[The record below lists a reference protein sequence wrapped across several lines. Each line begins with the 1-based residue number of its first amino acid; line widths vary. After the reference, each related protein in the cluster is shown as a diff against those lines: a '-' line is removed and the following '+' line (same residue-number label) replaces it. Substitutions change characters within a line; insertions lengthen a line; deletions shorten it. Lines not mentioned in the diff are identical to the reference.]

1 MLGAL
6 LPYLLLALLLLT
18 ATLMGQ
24 QASRFGELL
33 VGAGVPVALVWQILA
48 ALIPNVLSFTVPMAM
63 LAGTMIGYSRM
74 GSDSELVA
82 LRAAGVGTWRLVWPV
97 LLLGALFSCATL
109 LIVFELMPD
118 GARTLRRA
126 GLRAALYKLDSPI
139 EPRSFNAEIPGYVV
153 YVRDGDKEQ
162 GRWGRV
168 FIYSRDQDGATHL
181 VTARSGRIDAAAEQ
195 SELLL
200 NDAVATKLP
209 SAATAVTSTAN
220 AAAANTAAAQEGARE
235 YVTERL
241 AQLRIVFNTGRQ
253 AVLERLRRD
262 EPEPEEMGWRELWE
276 YAAGRGGQ
284 EGRDAILMLHKRLT
298 LSASPMVFALLGAA
312 LGLHVRKGGRG
323 MGVLLSLGALVAYY
337 LLSLI
342 GEQLARA
349 GTIPVIPGAWLATA
363 LTTGF
368 SFMMLLRR
376 GRLGW
381 FRGASRAGS
390 ATASVRSA
398 ASPVEQRS
406 GESSGET
413 RRLGFPSLLDIN
425 VFRMLFYSFLYSFAA
440 LVAIFLIFTLFELW
454 RFIAATGASARL
466 VARYVVF
473 LLPLLSVELLPASVL
488 LAMLTTYA
496 LLARRSEAIAWWACG
511 QSVYRLVMPGLLFAS
526 IVGGGMWLVQERLM
540 PQANLRQDAL
550 RAQIRGGVS
559 RATTYAGRQWLAAGG
574 NGRLYS
580 YEYGDET
587 GTLSDLAIY
596 DFDAEGVHLR
606 QTIYARE
613 GKWTSPGQM
622 HLSDAEVLLFKDGG
636 MERRRAAEMTV
647 EGVEPVDVFRPGTDK
662 PSYLSAKQL
671 SAYIKNLK
679 QRGVSVASLTAALQR
694 KYTDPFGTLV
704 MALVGIPLALAFG
717 RRSALV
723 ALAAAIAL
731 GLGFRATMGGFTQLA
746 IYGLLPAAVAAWSPP
761 IIFASAGI
769 YLLFRART

>member
-1 MLGAL
+1 MFFTGRLIERYVLGAL
-6 LPYLLLALLLLT
+6 LPYLCLALLLLT

-33 VGAGVPVALVWQILA
+33 MGAGVPVTLVWQILA
-48 ALIPNVLSFTVPMAM
+48 ALIPNVLSFTVPMAL

-109 LIVFELMPD
+109 MIVFELMPD

-168 FIYSRDQDGATHL
+168 FIYSRDPDGATHL

-209 SAATAVTSTAN
+209 SN
-220 AAAANTAAAQEGARE
+220 ARGGAAAQGARE

-262 EPEPEEMGWRELWE
+262 EPEPEEMGWRELVE
-276 YAAGRGGQ
+276 YAAGKGGA
-284 EGRDAILMLHKRLT
+284 EGRDAVLMLHKRLT

-323 MGVLLSLGALVAYY
+323 MGVLLSLGSLVAYY

-342 GEQLARA
+342 GEQFARA
-349 GTIPVIPGAWLATA
+349 GTVPVAPGAWLATA
-363 LTTGF
+363 LTTGL
-368 SFMMLLRR
+368 SFMLLLRR
-376 GRLGW
+376 GRMGW
-381 FRGASRAGS
+381 AWGRRSPGSERAQGRV
-390 ATASVRSA
+390 AEHAIG
-398 ASPVEQRS
+398 QRPSES
-406 GESSGET
+406 GGET

-425 VFRMLFYSFLYSFAA
+425 VLRTLVYSFLYAFAA

-466 VARYVVF
+466 VTRYVVF

-488 LAMLTTYA
+488 LAVLTTYA
-496 LLARRSEAIAWWACG
+496 LLARRSEAVAWWACG
-511 QSVYRLVMPGLLFAS
+511 QSVYRLVMPGLLFAAA
-526 IVGGGMWLVQERLM
+526 VGGGMWLIQERLM
-540 PQANLRQDAL
+540 PRANLRQDSL

-559 RATTYAGRQWLAAGG
+559 RTTTYAGRQWLAAGG

-580 YEYGDET
+580 YEYVDET
-587 GTLSDLAIY
+587 GALSDLAIY
-596 DFDAEGVHLR
+596 DFDAEGVHLQR
-606 QTIYARE
+606 TVYARE
-613 GKWTSPGQM
+613 GKWTAAGQM
-622 HLSDAEVLLFKDGG
+622 RLSDAEVLLFKDGG
-636 MERRRAAEMTV
+636 MERHPAAEMTI
-647 EGVEPVDVFRPGTDK
+647 EGVEPVEVFRPGTDK

-679 QRGVSVASLTAALQR
+679 QRGAAVASLTAALQR

-723 ALAAAIAL
+723 ALAAAIAI

-746 IYGLLPAAVAAWSPP
+746 VYGLLPAAVAAWAPP
-761 IIFASAGI
+761 IIFAAAGI

>member
-1 MLGAL
+1 MFFNGRLIERYVLGAL
-6 LPYLLLALLLLT
+6 MPYLLLALLLLT

-33 VGAGVPVALVWQILA
+33 VGAGVPVALIWEILA

-97 LLLGALFSCATL
+97 LLLGALLSVATL
-109 LIVFELMPD
+109 LIVFNLMPD

-168 FIYSRDQDGATHL
+168 FIYSRDQDGSTHL
-181 VTARSGRIDAAAEQ
+181 VTARHGRIDAAAEQ

-209 SAATAVTSTAN
+209 SAATATAS
-220 AAAANTAAAQEGARE
+220 AQGGRE
-235 YVTERL
+235 YITERL

-253 AVLERLRRD
+253 AVLDKLRRD
-262 EPEPEEMGWRELWE
+262 EPQPEEMKWLDLRA
-276 YAAGRGGQ
+276 YAASRSGA
-284 EGRDAILMLHKRLT
+284 EGRDAVLMLHKRLT
-298 LSASPMVFALLGAA
+298 MSVSPIVFALLGAA

-323 MGVLLSLGALVAYY
+323 MGVLLSLGALVGYY

-342 GEQLARA
+342 GEQFARA
-349 GTIPVIPGAWLATA
+349 GTMPVVPGAWMATTLTVCFSLA
-363 LTTGF
+363 
-368 SFMMLLRR
+368 MLLRR

-381 FRGASRAGS
+381 MWGAARGGREERASRRDGAEGIDLGAGE
-390 ATASVRSA
+390 T
-398 ASPVEQRS
+398 S
-406 GESSGET
+406 GAT

-425 VFRMLFYSFLYSFAA
+425 VLRMLSYSFLYAFSA

-466 VARYVVF
+466 VARYVLF
-473 LLPLLSVELLPASVL
+473 LLPLLSIELLPASVL

-511 QSVYRLVMPGLLFAS
+511 QSVYRLVVPGLLFAAM
-526 IVGGGMWLVQERLM
+526 IGGGMWLVQERLM
-540 PQANLRQDAL
+540 PQTNLRQDAL

-559 RATTYAGRQWLAAGG
+559 RTETRTGRQWLASGG

-580 YEYGDET
+580 YEYIDES

-613 GKWTSPGQM
+613 GRWISAGQM
-622 HLSDAEVLLFKDGG
+622 RLNDAEVLLFKDGG
-636 MERRRAAEMTV
+636 MERQRLARMEVA
-647 EGVEPVDVFRPGTDK
+647 GVEPVDVFRPGTDK

-679 QRGVSVASLTAALQR
+679 QRGVAVAPLAAALQR
-694 KYTDPFGTLV
+694 KYTDPFGALV
-704 MALVGIPLALAFG
+704 MALLGIPLALAFG
-717 RRSALV
+717 RRSALL
-723 ALAAAIAL
+723 ALASAIL
-731 GLGFRATMGGFTQLA
+731 IGLGFRATMGGFTQLA
-746 IYGLLPAAVAAWSPP
+746 VYGLLPAAVAAWAPP

>member
-1 MLGAL
+1 MFFNSRLIERYVLGAL

-24 QASRFGELL
+24 QAGRFAELM

-82 LRAAGVGTWRLVWPV
+82 LRAAGVGNWRLVWPV
-97 LLLGALFSCATL
+97 LLLGALLSAATL
-109 LIVFELMPD
+109 LIVSDLMPD
-118 GARTLRRA
+118 AARTLRRA

-168 FIYSRDQDGATHL
+168 FIYSRDQEGATHL
-181 VTARSGRIDAAAEQ
+181 VTARNGRIDAAAEQ

-209 SAATAVTSTAN
+209 SAAKATTTGV
-220 AAAANTAAAQEGARE
+220 QGGRE

-253 AVLERLRRD
+253 AVLDKLRRD
-262 EPEPEEMGWRELWE
+262 EPEPEEMGWRDLGA
-276 YAAGRGGQ
+276 YAANSAGAER
-284 EGRDAILMLHKRLT
+284 RDASLLLQKRVT
-298 LSASPMVFALLGAA
+298 LSASPMVFALLGVA

-349 GTIPVIPGAWLATA
+349 GTLPVLMGAWLATA
-363 LTTGF
+363 LTICF
-368 SFMMLLRR
+368 SLMMLLRR

-381 FRGASRAGS
+381 IWGALARRQGARPQGVSS
-390 ATASVRSA
+390 SVGQGGA
-398 ASPVEQRS
+398 IET
-406 GESSGET
+406 GGET

-425 VFRMLFYSFLYSFAA
+425 VFRMLAYSFLYAFAA
-440 LVAIFLIFTLFELW
+440 LVAIFMIFTLFELW
-454 RFIAATGASARL
+454 RFIAATGAGARL
-466 VARYVVF
+466 VARYLLF

-488 LAMLTTYA
+488 LAVLTTYA
-496 LLARRSEAIAWWACG
+496 LLARRSEAVAWWACG
-511 QSVYRLVMPGLLFAS
+511 QSVYRLVLPGLLFAAC
-526 IVGGGMWLVQERLM
+526 VGAGMWLVQERLM

-559 RATTYAGRQWLAAGG
+559 RTETYAGRQWLAAGG

-580 YEYGDET
+580 YEYGEET
-587 GTLSDLAIY
+587 GTLRDLAIY

-606 QTIYARE
+606 QTVYARE
-613 GKWTSPGQM
+613 GNWTSPGQM
-622 HLSDAEVLLFKDGG
+622 HLSDAEVLLFKEGG
-636 MERRRAAEMTV
+636 MERHRLAEMV
-647 EGVEPVDVFRPGTDK
+647 LEGVEPRDVFRPGTDK

-679 QRGVSVASLTAALQR
+679 QRGAAVAPLAAALQR
-694 KYTDPFGTLV
+694 KYTDPLGALV

-717 RRSALV
+717 RRSALL
-723 ALAAAIAL
+723 ALACAIAI

-746 IYGLLPAAVAAWSPP
+746 VYGLLPAAVAAWAPP
-761 IIFASAGI
+761 VIFAAAGI